1 MPVYK
6 RLLQFLKPHWKKLAI
21 AMLCMVMVGFLTS
34 AVAYIIK
41 PVLDD
46 IFIKKDVTKLTL
58 LPVVVLIIYF
68 GMGIFSY
75 GQTYL
80 MSLVGQLT
88 VQTFRSMLYE
98 HIHRLSV
105 SYFDNTSTGLLMS
118 RITNDVTIIQ
128 SSVSTT
134 ITGLLRDCFTI
145 FFLVGVIFYRDWQLA
160 IIAMLIFPIVVYP
173 IVRFGKRLRKISRN
187 FQTSMGSLSTILQE
201 TFTGAR
207 VVKAFCR
214 EDYECAKF
222 DRENERLFKYM
233 MKSVKIKAI
242 SSPLMEFMGGMGVAA
257 VVWYGGFSVIRGDA
271 TPGNFFSFMAAVLML
286 YRPIKKISSINNE
299 IQMGIAAAQR
309 IFEVLDTPAE
319 ITDSKDADV
328 MPVLQKS
335 IVFDRVFFSY
345 GDESVLKDIS
355 MEIKKGSVVALVGK
369 SGSGKTTIA
378 NLLPRF
384 YDVQKGSIKIDSRD
398 IRGVTLKSLRGQI
411 AFITQQSIL
420 FNGSVRDNIAY
431 GDLKKGFDAIH
442 AAAEAAYALEFIKD
456 LPDGFDTIIGEQGVK
471 LSGGQRQRICIARA
485 ILKNAPVLIMDEAT
499 SALDTDSERKVQ
511 MALENLMH
519 GRTTLVIAHRLST
532 IINADNIIVISKG
545 RIAEQGSHTALLEQG
560 GEYKELYEMQFKNGE
575 D

>member
-1 MPVYK
+1 MSVYK

-21 AMLCMVMVGFLTS
+21 AMFCMVMVGFLTS
-34 AVAYIIK
+34 TVAYIIK

-46 IFIKKDVTKLTL
+46 IFIKKDATKLTL
-58 LPVVVLIIYF
+58 LPLAVLIIYL

-88 VQTFRSMLYE
+88 VQSFRSMLYE
-98 HIHRLSV
+98 HIHRLSL
-105 SYFDNTSTGLLMS
+105 SYFDKTSTGLLMS

-173 IVRFGKRLRKISRN
+173 IVRFGKRLRKISKN

-214 EDYECAKF
+214 EDYECVKF
-222 DRENERLFKYM
+222 NKENERLFKYM

-242 SSPLMEFMGGMGVAA
+242 SSPLMEFMGGIGVAA

-299 IQMGIAAAQR
+299 VQMGIAAAER

-319 ITDSKDADV
+319 ITDIEGAGI

-335 IVFDRVFFSY
+335 IVFDHVSFGY
-345 GDESVLKDIS
+345 GEDDVLKDIN

-384 YDVQKGSIKIDSRD
+384 YDVLKGSITIDSHD
-398 IRGVTLKSLRGQI
+398 IRDCTLNSLRGQI

-420 FNGSVRDNIAY
+420 FNETIRDNIAY
-431 GDLKKGFDAIH
+431 GDLEKGFDAIH
-442 AAAEAAYALEFIKD
+442 EAAEAAYALEFIKD
-456 LPDGFDTIIGEQGVK
+456 LPDGFDTMIGEQGVR
-471 LSGGQRQRICIARA
+471 LSGGQRQRLCIARA

-532 IINADNIIVISKG
+532 IINADRIIVISKG
-545 RIAEQGSHTALLEQG
+545 RIVEQGTHLSLLEQG
-560 GEYKELYEMQFKNGE
+560 GEYKELYEMQFKNEE

>member
-1 MPVYK
+1 MSVYK

-21 AMLCMVMVGFLTS
+21 AMFCMVMVGFLTS
-34 AVAYIIK
+34 TVAYIIK

-46 IFIKKDVTKLTL
+46 IFIKKDATKLTL
-58 LPVVVLIIYF
+58 LPLAVLIIYL

-75 GQTYL
+75 GQAYL

-88 VQTFRSMLYE
+88 VQSFRSMLYE
-98 HIHRLSV
+98 HIHRLSL
-105 SYFDNTSTGLLMS
+105 SYFDKTSTGLLMS

-173 IVRFGKRLRKISRN
+173 IVRFGKRLRKISKN

-222 DRENERLFKYM
+222 NKENERLFKYM

-242 SSPLMEFMGGMGVAA
+242 SSPLMEFMGGIGVAA

-299 IQMGIAAAQR
+299 VQMGIAAAER

-319 ITDSKDADV
+319 ITDIEGAGI

-335 IVFDRVFFSY
+335 IVFDHVSFGY
-345 GDESVLKDIS
+345 GEDDVLKDIN

-398 IRGVTLKSLRGQI
+398 IRDFTLKSLRGQI

-420 FNGSVRDNIAY
+420 FNETVRDNIAY
-431 GDLKKGFDAIH
+431 GDLEKGFDAIYK
-442 AAAEAAYALEFIKD
+442 AAEAAYALEFIKD
-456 LPDGFDTIIGEQGVK
+456 LPDGFDTMIGEQGVR
-471 LSGGQRQRICIARA
+471 LSGGQRQRLCIARA

-511 MALENLMH
+511 MALENLMQ

-532 IINADNIIVISKG
+532 IINADRIIVISKG
-545 RIAEQGSHTALLEQG
+545 RIVEQGTHVSLLEQG
-560 GEYKELYEMQFKNGE
+560 GEYKELYEMQFKNKE